1 MNKILKFELKKSIL
15 NIKALI
21 FLVVM
26 LLLKVILAF
35 VNIPQT
41 GKNIDE
47 KLYKKVI
54 SEMPGDIH
62 RRREI
67 LWKKDWN
74 IFRI

>member
-41 GKNIDE
+41 GKISMKNFI
-47 KLYKKVI
+47 KK
-54 SEMPGDIH
+54 
-62 RRREI
+62 
-67 LWKKDWN
+67 
-74 IFRI
+74 